1 MPNAEALDKVEA
13 AFEGSRNK
21 VDALERRAIGA
32 LFFRGDRTQHS
43 SRRHVSYHPL
53 RREVSLGLKKNFR
66 GLTEI
71 L

>member
-32 LFFRGDRTQHS
+32 FFS
-43 SRRHVSYHPL
+43 
-53 RREVSLGLKKNFR
+53 EVTEPNTHRDGMFR
-66 GLTEI
+66 IIGYAAK
-71 L
+71 